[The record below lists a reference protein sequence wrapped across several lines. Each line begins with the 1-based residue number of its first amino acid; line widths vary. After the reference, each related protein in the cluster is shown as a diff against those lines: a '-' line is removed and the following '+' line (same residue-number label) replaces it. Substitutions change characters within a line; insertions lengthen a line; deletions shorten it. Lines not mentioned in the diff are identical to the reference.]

1 MSLQDKK
8 ELQKKGEVNS
18 MAWKAYAVEHLVVL
32 ESMIQD
38 MVQQKD
44 KLPTQL
50 LELANVVLMTSS
62 GVKVIVLRL
71 CPSVR
76 MNDAFQ
82 SLKDHKD
89 FERLLAEVSALVVI
103 VWKMYVDLKV
113 KYYSLVWPPPKLRNL
128 LNELVEYVICQFE
141 W

>member
-44 KLPTQL
+44 KLPHQL
-50 LELANVVLMTSS
+50 LEMANIILKTSS
-62 GVKVIVLRL
+62 GINVIILRL
-71 CPSVR
+71 TLPVCSY
-76 MNDAFQ
+76 
-82 SLKDHKD
+82 
-89 FERLLAEVSALVVI
+89 E
-103 VWKMYVDLKV
+103 
-113 KYYSLVWPPPKLRNL
+113 
-128 LNELVEYVICQFE
+128 
-141 W
+141 